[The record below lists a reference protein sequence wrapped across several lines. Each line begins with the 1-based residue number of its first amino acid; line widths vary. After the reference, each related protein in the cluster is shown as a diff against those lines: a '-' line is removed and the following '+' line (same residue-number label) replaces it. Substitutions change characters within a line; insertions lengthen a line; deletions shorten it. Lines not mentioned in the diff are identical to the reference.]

1 MIRIA
6 YVLAFPVVAGDGAAR
21 ALEHG
26 CRGSVYNRYARL
38 YGMGHD
44 GRWPGAYAHLS
55 HVSAGLPQRRHHPRV
70 HSCARCGPR
79 RAQLFPPRVA
89 GAFLAGA
96 LENTIVISPRFAA
109 NEGGSCRDTLAANE
123 INWSSCSGET
133 WRSGAGAI
141 SNRQITSFDV
151 ADEILKKLARKQ
163 NFPNLRSI
171 VIAGHSAGGQFV
183 NRYEM
188 ANQIHDRLGIPISY
202 VVANPSSYAYLDS
215 LRPRSSAFPQ
225 NVAALPPGYIAPP
238 SANPGPPFGRYGD
251 SEDCTTYDTWPY
263 GLKSRTGYTAKQSVE
278 QLRRQLA
285 ARPTTYLVGE
295 LDILPLYGFD
305 NSCPAMA
312 QGPTR
317 LARGLAFGRYVNEN
331 FGAKHTTLLCRLAGI
346 VRDACSRLIP
356 CWPSYS
362 RNSGTENTLPAERR
376 ALICFANDSAAV
388 DAQRLRS
395 AFAGSRCLSSA
406 YSRLARA
413 AHPALSRNDCSR

>member
-1 MIRIA
+1 MGRMAGGPGRTLIYRTYPLDSRNDAITRA
-6 YVLAFPVVAGDGAAR
+6 YILVHGAGRD
-21 ALEHG
+21 
-26 CRGSVYNRYARL
+26 
-38 YGMGHD
+38 
-44 GRWPGAYAHLS
+44 AHNYF
-55 HVSAGLPQRRHHPRV
+55 RH
-70 HSCARCGPR
+70 A
-79 RAQLFPPRVA
+79 VA

-109 NEGGSCRDTLAANE
+109 NEGGSCQDTLAANE
-123 INWSSCSGET
+123 INWSSCSSET

-151 ADEILKKLARKQ
+151 ADEILSKLARKQ

-263 GLKSRTGYTAKQSVE
+263 GLNKRTGYTAKQSVE

-295 LDILPLYGFD
+295 LDILPLLWIRHVMPG
-305 NSCPAMA
+305 N
-312 QGPTR
+312 GPGADA
-317 LARGLAFGRYVNEN
+317 ARPRIGVRSVCERE
-331 FGAKHTTLLCRLAGI
+331 FGAKHTTLVVAACGHSARCMFTADPVLAVI
-346 VRDACSRLIP
+346 FP
-356 CWPSYS
+356 
-362 RNSGTENTLPAERR
+362 
-376 ALICFANDSAAV
+376 
-388 DAQRLRS
+388 
-395 AFAGSRCLSSA
+395 
-406 YSRLARA
+406 
-413 AHPALSRNDCSR
+413 

>member
-6 YVLAFPVVAGDGAAR
+6 CILAFPVAAAMVSPDRLNDAAPGPCTTATPSCTEWVTMAGGPGRTLIYRTYPLDSRNDAIIRAYILVHGAGRDAHNYFR
-21 ALEHG
+21 HAL
-26 CRGSVYNRYARL
+26 
-38 YGMGHD
+38 
-44 GRWPGAYAHLS
+44 
-55 HVSAGLPQRRHHPRV
+55 
-70 HSCARCGPR
+70 
-79 RAQLFPPRVA
+79 A

-109 NEGGSCRDTLAANE
+109 NEGGSCQDTLAANE

-141 SNRQITSFDV
+141 SNRRITSFDV
-151 ADEILKKLARKQ
+151 ADEILRKLAVKQ
-163 NFPNLRSI
+163 NFPNLRRI
-171 VIAGHSAGGQFV
+171 VVAGHSAGGQFV

-215 LRPRSSAFPQ
+215 MRPRSSAFPQ

-263 GLKSRTGYTAKQSVE
+263 GLNKRTGYTAKQSVE
-278 QLRRQLA
+278 QLRKQLA
-285 ARPTTYLVGE
+285 SRPTTYLVGE

-331 FGAKHTTLLCRLAGI
+331 FGAKHTTLVVPACGHSARCMFTADTVLA
-346 VRDACSRLIP
+346 VVFR
-356 CWPSYS
+356 
-362 RNSGTENTLPAERR
+362 ER
-376 ALICFANDSAAV
+376 
-388 DAQRLRS
+388 
-395 AFAGSRCLSSA
+395 
-406 YSRLARA
+406 
-413 AHPALSRNDCSR
+413 